1 MLILIFFVFIVLNI
15 NLFDRDF
22 DQRALDQL
30 VVTAYEK
37 YTVIFLTFKI
47 TVCLYNLVVSFRTRF
62 FHANLVLPRTSGLKI

>member
-1 MLILIFFVFIVLNI
+1 MLILTFCVFIVLNI

-37 YTVIFLTFKI
+37 YTVILTFNI
-47 TVCLYNLVVSFRTRF
+47 TACLYNLVVSFRTRF
-62 FHANLVLPRTSGLKI
+62 LHANLVVPQTSGLRI